1 MDGYVRHQQKL
12 QHLAE
17 VLVKFGF
24 TSRRCFSEYLGV
36 DYKGQSAFFR
46 GLLDEKYCHRIPTS
60 MVRSHLYLPTPRL
73 LKLARDFGF
82 DTAGVNTTPS
92 RLSEELIRHTLL
104 MQVVLN
110 HHRNAMGSGEGGVGL
125 FYVAEPSLGHV
136 NEKRPDLII
145 DDMLAIEV
153 ECTHKNNGRIYRGFV
168 SHALAMRDGK
178 YQQVKYV
185 VTNRLL
191 YEGLMKKFE
200 SPLWPVM
207 VMNAHT
213 GKLENIG
220 EQQLQ
225 IEDDLRKKFSFEY
238 LEINL

>member
-1 MDGYVRHQQKL
+1 MDAYVRHHQKL

-17 VLVKFGF
+17 VLVMFGF
-24 TSRRCFSEYLGV
+24 TSRRLFSEYLAV
-36 DYKGQSAFFR
+36 DYKGQSAFFK
-46 GLLDEKYCHRIPTS
+46 GLMEQQWCHRIQVPL
-60 MVRSHLYLPTPRL
+60 VRSSLYLPTTRFL
-73 LKLARDFGF
+73 SIAGEFGL
-82 DTAGVNTTPS
+82 DTTGVNTRPS
-92 RLSEELIRHTLL
+92 RISHELIKHTLM
-104 MQVVLN
+104 MQEVLN
-110 HHRNAMGSGEGGVGL
+110 NESDGKGGATL
-125 FYVAEPSLGHV
+125 SYVAEPSLGHV

-145 DDMLAIEV
+145 DDKLAIEV

-168 SHALAMRDGK
+168 AHALAMRDGK

-191 YEGLMKKFE
+191 YEGLLKKFE

-213 GKLENIG
+213 GKLENVG

-225 IEDDLRKKFSFEY
+225 IEDELREQFSFEC

>member
-1 MDGYVRHQQKL
+1 MDAYVRHHQKL

-17 VLVKFGF
+17 VLVMFGF
-24 TSRRCFSEYLGV
+24 TSRRLFSEYLAV
-36 DYKGQSAFFR
+36 DYKGQSAFFK
-46 GLLDEKYCHRIPTS
+46 GLMAQQWCHRIQVPL
-60 MVRSHLYLPTPRL
+60 VRSSLYLPTTRFL
-73 LKLARDFGF
+73 SIAGEFGL
-82 DTAGVNTTPS
+82 DTAGVNTRPS
-92 RLSEELIRHTLL
+92 RISHELIRHTLM
-104 MQVVLN
+104 MQEVLN
-110 HHRNAMGSGEGGVGL
+110 NESDGKGGATL
-125 FYVAEPSLGHV
+125 SYVAEPSLGHV

-145 DDMLAIEV
+145 NDKLAIEV

-168 SHALAMRDGK
+168 AHALAMRDGK

-191 YEGLMKKFE
+191 YEGLLKKFE

-213 GKLENIG
+213 GKLENVG

-225 IEDDLRKKFSFEY
+225 IEDELREQFSFEC